1 MLYNTNSQCQ
11 SWLSAKGVSCA
22 PRAWSLQLT
31 AHSAACSSAK
41 GTGKAMALPAKSC
54 IKAWSGFHT
63 SWPRLKANLLCFRR
77 VFRNCK
83 IGKPCSIRDSLCSHP
98 RSSKSSTLNT
108 PVRPICLKIPLTC
121 RCEVI
126 IYKKNN
132 RKHIWNVQEIIRQN
146 KHSSQKTRPK
156 AFCPFMTCSTTL
168 SSSNLPS
175 NFSSQCSSSTNAL
188 LGPLKRQPAASFLR
202 SCDNLWIHKTVQ
214 TNAAKKG
221 RKYEVCE
228 WGKRRHQFRRKGL

>member
-1 MLYNTNSQCQ
+1 MLYNTNSQCL

-83 IGKPCSIRDSLCSHP
+83 IGKPCSIRDSWPNIMRESWPSSIQRHCLGKSVGAACLPVSQGLSLHVRRLLAPLP
-98 RSSKSSTLNT
+98 RATDWEMS
-108 PVRPICLKIPLTC
+108 R
-121 RCEVI
+121 
-126 IYKKNN
+126 
-132 RKHIWNVQEIIRQN
+132 N
-146 KHSSQKTRPK
+146 K
-156 AFCPFMTCSTTL
+156 
-168 SSSNLPS
+168 
-175 NFSSQCSSSTNAL
+175 
-188 LGPLKRQPAASFLR
+188 
-202 SCDNLWIHKTVQ
+202 
-214 TNAAKKG
+214 
-221 RKYEVCE
+221 
-228 WGKRRHQFRRKGL
+228 